1 MGTGLLRWAAAVLLL
16 SIAPLLA
23 AQATPTGAAT
33 QAPDPTQFVGKKKV
47 AILVGISAYPAE
59 SGFPQLHY
67 AAKDA
72 QDFAA
77 ELKKQGYETQVL
89 TDDHA
94 MKTSI
99 RKALAQAQAELNQ
112 EQAGGNGGGG
122 GTILFAFSGHG
133 VETRTGGTV
142 RQFLVTYDA
151 GADDAEPGYPLKDIT
166 DALNNAGAA
175 HVMMFL
181 DACRELTATS
191 TKGAAP
197 GAGFSQLLSAQGM
210 KILYATAPGSE
221 SYEDDKAQN
230 GYFTHYLLEG
240 LAGPAAS
247 PNGLITFDGLSTW
260 VSQAMKAD
268 PTIGGAQVPYLSQS
282 ASIGD
287 FYVAGHPVD
296 KVALVVG
303 IDKYPDHVLNSAIAG
318 AKQVDQQL
326 DLDRFKTTMLSDP
339 NFSQLEAQ
347 LGTFAK
353 NIGPQDV
360 AVFYF
365 AGEGGVASGQPFLM
379 AADAKLPDQAVVG
392 KWEKAPANSILLVD
406 LLDIVR
412 KNHPGPN
419 IFLMDMGIARAS
431 SSDRINLGSLKQ
443 DDVLVLFSSRAGQE
457 PERTQAGSLF
467 SSTVTSV
474 LKQPNMSAGYA
485 VSKIQAAIFDQT
497 DGVEYPYEVPM
508 LPDRVYLTPSQ

>member
-1 MGTGLLRWAAAVLLL
+1 MGNGLLRWAAAVPLLC
-16 SIAPLLA
+16 IAPLLA
-23 AQATPTGAAT
+23 AQASPTGVAT
-33 QAPDPTQFVGKKKV
+33 QPPDPTLSLSGKKV

-77 ELKKQGYETQVL
+77 ELKKQGYDTQVL

-112 EQAGGNGGGG
+112 NQVGGSNGG

-151 GADDAEPGYPLKDIT
+151 GADDPEPGYPLKDIT
-166 DALNNAGAA
+166 DALTNAGAA
-175 HVMMFL
+175 HVMMFI
-181 DACRELTATS
+181 DACRQLDVTS
-191 TKGAAP
+191 SKGAAP
-197 GAGFSQLLSAQGM
+197 LAGFSQLLQVEGM
-210 KILYATAPGSE
+210 KILFSTAPGQE
-221 SYEDDKAQN
+221 SYEDAGAQN
-230 GYFTHYLLEG
+230 GYFTHYILEG

-247 PNGLITFDGLSTW
+247 PAGLITFDGLAAW
-260 VSQAMKAD
+260 VSRAMKAD
-268 PTIGGAQVPYLSQS
+268 PTIGGAQVPYLTQS

-287 FYVAGHPVD
+287 FYVAGHPVN

-303 IDKYPDHVLNSAIAG
+303 IDKYVGHVLNSAIAG
-318 AKQVDQQL
+318 ANQVDQQL
-326 DLDRFKTTMLSDP
+326 DLDGFNTTLLRDP
-339 NFSQLEAQ
+339 NFSQLEAE
-347 LGTFAK
+347 LATFAK

-379 AADAKLPDQAVVG
+379 AADAKLPDQAVAG
-392 KWEKAPANSILLVD
+392 KWEKPPANSILLADV
-406 LLDIVR
+406 LDVVR

-419 IFLMDMGIARAS
+419 IFLLDMGMARAS

-443 DDVLVLFSSRAGQE
+443 NDVLVLFSSRPGQE
-457 PERTQAGSLF
+457 PARTQAGSLF
-467 SSTVTSV
+467 SSTVASV

-497 DGVEYPYEVPM
+497 NGVEYPYEVPM

>member
-1 MGTGLLRWAAAVLLL
+1 MGTGLLRCAAAVLLL
-16 SIAPLLA
+16 CIAPLLA
-23 AQATPTGAAT
+23 AQATPTAAAT
-33 QAPDPTQFVGKKKV
+33 QPPDPTAFVGRKKV

-77 ELKKQGYETQVL
+77 ELKKQGYDIQVL

-112 EQAGGNGGGG
+112 EQAGGSGGG

-133 VETRTGGTV
+133 VETNTKGII

-151 GADDAEPGYPLKDIT
+151 GADDTEPGYPLKDIT
-166 DALNNAGAA
+166 DALTSAGAA
-175 HVMMFL
+175 HVMMFI
-181 DACRELTATS
+181 DACRNLEATS

-197 GAGFSQLLSAQGM
+197 PAGFSQLLSAQGM
-210 KILYATAPGSE
+210 KILYSTAPGSE
-221 SYEDDKAQN
+221 SYEDTNAQN
-230 GYFTHYLLEG
+230 GYFTHYILEG

-247 PNGLITFDGLSTW
+247 PNGLITFDRLAAW

-303 IDKYPDHVLNSAIAG
+303 IDKYVDHALNSAIAG

-326 DLDRFKTTMLSDP
+326 DLDRFKTTLLTDP
-339 NFSQLEAQ
+339 DFSQLEAE

-365 AGEGGVASGQPFLM
+365 AGDGGVASGQPFLM
-379 AADAKLPDQAVVG
+379 AADAKLPDQAVAG
-392 KWEKAPANSILLVD
+392 KWVKPPANSILLVD
-406 LLDIVR
+406 VLDIVR

-419 IFLMDMGIARAS
+419 IFLLDMGIARAS
-431 SSDRINLGSLKQ
+431 SSDRINLGALKQ
-443 DDVLVLFSSRAGQE
+443 DDVLVLFSSKPGQE
-457 PERTQAGSLF
+457 PERTQTGSLF
-467 SSTVTSV
+467 SNTVTSV
-474 LKQPNMSAGYA
+474 LKLPNMSAGYA

>member
-1 MGTGLLRWAAAVLLL
+1 MGTRLVGWAVAVPLLC
-16 SIAPLLA
+16 IAPLLA
-23 AQATPTGAAT
+23 AQAAPTPPAT
-33 QAPDPTQFVGKKKV
+33 APTDPTQAVSAKKV

-77 ELKKQGYETQVL
+77 ELKTQGYDVQVL

-112 EQAGGNGGGG
+112 SQAAGNSAG

-133 VETRTGGTV
+133 VETNTKGIV

-151 GADDAEPGYPLKDIT
+151 GADDPEPGYPLKDIT
-166 DALNNAGAA
+166 DALTSAGAA

-181 DACRELTATS
+181 DACRNLDVSS
-191 TKGAAP
+191 TKGAP
-197 GAGFSQLLSAQGM
+197 PLPGFSQLLLVQGM
-210 KILYATAPGSE
+210 KILFSTAPGSE
-221 SYEDDKAQN
+221 SYEDAAAQN
-230 GYFTHYLLEG
+230 GYFTHYILEG
-240 LAGPAAS
+240 LSGQAAA
-247 PNGLITFDGLSTW
+247 PNGLITFDGLANW
-260 VSQAMKAD
+260 VSRAMKAD
-268 PTIGGAQVPYLSQS
+268 PIIGGAQVPYLSQS

-287 FYVAGHPVD
+287 FYVAGHPLN

-303 IDKYPDHVLNSAIAG
+303 IDKYVGHTLNSAIAG
-318 AKQVDQQL
+318 ASQVNQQL
-326 DLDRFKTTMLSDP
+326 DLDRFKSTLLKDAT
-339 NFSQLEAQ
+339 FSQIEQQ
-347 LGTFAK
+347 LSTFAK

-360 AVFYF
+360 ALFYF
-365 AGEGGVASGQPFLM
+365 AGDGGVASGEPFLM
-379 AADAKLPDQAVVG
+379 PADAKLPDNAVAG
-392 KWEKAPANSILLVD
+392 KWAKPPANSILLVD
-406 LLDIVR
+406 VLNIVR

-419 IFLMDMGIARAS
+419 IFLLDMGIARAS
-431 SSDRINLGSLKQ
+431 ASDRINLGSLKQ
-443 DDVLVLFSSRAGQE
+443 DDVLVLFSSRPGQE
-457 PERTQAGSLF
+457 PARTEQGSLF

-474 LKQPNMSAGYA
+474 LKQPNLSAGYA

>member
-1 MGTGLLRWAAAVLLL
+1 MGNGLLRWAAAVLLL
-16 SIAPLLA
+16 GIAPLLA
-23 AQATPTGAAT
+23 GQASSTGAAT
-33 QAPDPTQFVGKKKV
+33 KPPDPTAFVGKKKV

-77 ELKKQGYETQVL
+77 ELKKQGYDTQVL

-99 RKALAQAQAELNQ
+99 RKALQQAQAELNQ
-112 EQAGGNGGGG
+112 GQVGGNSGG

-151 GADDAEPGYPLKDIT
+151 GADDPEPGYPLKDIT
-166 DALNNAGAA
+166 DALTNAGAA
-175 HVMMFL
+175 HVMMFI
-181 DACRELTATS
+181 DACRELDTTS
-191 TKGAAP
+191 SKGAP
-197 GAGFSQLLSAQGM
+197 PLAGFSQLLQVQGM
-210 KILYATAPGSE
+210 KILFSTAPGQE
-221 SYEDDKAQN
+221 SYEDDKSQN

-240 LAGPAAS
+240 LSGPAAS
-247 PNGLITFDGLSTW
+247 PDGLITFDGLATW
-260 VSQAMKAD
+260 VSRAMKAD
-268 PTIGGAQVPYLSQS
+268 PTIGGAQVPYLTQS

-287 FYVAGHPVD
+287 FYVAGHPVN

-303 IDKYPDHVLNSAIAG
+303 IDKYVGHALNSAIAG

-326 DLDRFKTTMLSDP
+326 DLDGFKTTLLADP
-339 NFSQLEAQ
+339 NFSQLEEE

-365 AGEGGVASGQPFLM
+365 AGEGGVASGEPFLM
-379 AADAKLPDQAVVG
+379 AADAKLPDQAVAG
-392 KWEKAPANSILLVD
+392 KWEKPPANSILLEDV
-406 LLDIVR
+406 LDIVR

-419 IFLMDMGIARAS
+419 IFLLDMGMARAS
-431 SSDRINLGSLKQ
+431 SSDRINLGALKQ
-443 DDVLVLFSSRAGQE
+443 DDVLVLFSSKPGQE

-474 LKQPNMSAGYA
+474 LKQPNMPAGYA